1 MNGIFHLLWLV
12 AFGDKPCH
20 QDSGAACLVPPST
33 INPSREDMAVTS
45 TTTVIQVGGAP
56 SSRNWST
63 ELCDCC
69 TDTNT
74 CCCGFWCFPCMQCK
88 AAGDFG
94 WCCAMPLLDFFCCA
108 VSCCL
113 RASMRE
119 RYNIDGSCC
128 NDCCA
133 LMWCY
138 PFVWCQMAREVKIRK
153 HGSAP
158 PTTMVITNQVT

>member
-1 MNGIFHLLWLV
+1 
-12 AFGDKPCH
+12 
-20 QDSGAACLVPPST
+20 
-33 INPSREDMAVTS
+33 MAVTS

-158 PTTMVITNQVT
+158 PTTTVITNQVTSH